1 MASSSLGRLTL
12 DLIAKTGGFESGMD
26 RAARHSQRR
35 TREMQRQ
42 WDTVRGVILKVG
54 AALGVAF
61 SVRQFQ
67 QIISRNAQLIDS
79 LAKTSAAM
87 GIPIERL
94 QTLEVAAKQAGTSG
108 EKLAA
113 GLDRM
118 QRSLGD
124 AARSGTGANKA
135 INALG
140 LDIDNLLRLRP
151 DQQFEL
157 ISKALMGVENETV
170 RASLANEIFG
180 RNWRELSNLMK
191 DVANDGL
198 TTLQREL
205 EQLGFILTSEGA
217 ARVEQMNNS
226 LDTLSRFSQ
235 GVGQQMTVALA
246 PAIRAVALQLT
257 DAAKESGGFGNE
269 FQGAADKIVQGVA
282 WIQDGIA
289 GIKVTFQLVGRTI
302 AVVALT
308 IELQMAKLADSIF
321 NGPINA
327 INTLIS
333 LLNRIPG
340 LEVGSVG
347 PINQQAAANV
357 ALLRRAIA
365 EGQRDIQDLAL
376 SATFPGAGLI
386 ERYEQA
392 KKEAEIAGREAAE
405 RFAKGLNSGLND
417 DLDGAGGA
425 AAAVRKVVDEIDRE
439 LERLIAAGQ
448 RVYEQTRTPAEQLAI
463 RIGELNGL
471 LDAGAI
477 SWDTYARAIFQ
488 AQEAFDATREKVKA
502 LSDESEKTN
511 TQMSEFAVQAAR
523 NIQSAFADFLF
534 DPFNSSLR
542 DMARNFALTLN
553 RMVSELLAQQLL
565 LSFFNL
571 PIFGGGGLGTTLF
584 GGARAE
590 GGPVSPGKAY
600 LVGERG
606 PELFVP
612 NTAGNVQ
619 ANGDGGGVRI
629 INVIDPNLVGDYM
642 TGSGGD
648 RVVLNVLE
656 RNRNAIKQLV
666 LG

>member
-79 LAKTSAAM
+79 LAKTADAM
-87 GIPIERL
+87 GVPIERL
-94 QTLEVAAKQAGTSG
+94 QTLQTAGELAGVGSEQLTTS
-108 EKLAA
+108 LQ
-113 GLDRM
+113 RM
-118 QRSLGD
+118 QRALGD
-124 AARSGTGANKA
+124 AARGGTGA
-135 INALG
+135 
-140 LDIDNLLRLRP
+140 
-151 DQQFEL
+151 
-157 ISKALMGVENETV
+157 SKALETLGVNLKDIVNLSPDRQLEALAKAFAGVENEAV
-170 RASLANEIFG
+170 RASLAQELFG
-180 RNWRELSNLMK
+180 RSGSDMLNLIRSLEK
-191 DVANDGL
+191 DGL
-198 TTLQREL
+198 QPLQREL
-205 EQLGFILTSEGA
+205 EQLGFLLDREGA
-217 ARVEQMNNS
+217 ARVEQMNDA
-226 LDTLSRFSQ
+226 LTLLGKFSQ

-246 PAIRAVALQLT
+246 PAIQAVAWALT
-257 DAAKESGGFGNE
+257 DAAKESGGFRDE
-269 FQGAADKIVQGVA
+269 FEVAADRIIRAVAFIADAIVGV
-282 WIQDGIA
+282 QR
-289 GIKVTFQLVGRTI
+289 VFQLAGRGI
-302 AVVALT
+302 AVVALQ

-347 PINQQAAANV
+347 PISQRAAANV
-357 ALLRRAIA
+357 ALLQRAIA
-365 EGQRDIQDLAL
+365 EGQRDIQQLAL
-376 SATFPGAGLI
+376 QPLPGSGLI
-386 ERYEQA
+386 ERFNEAREQA
-392 KKEAEIAGREAAE
+392 EQAGREIGE
-405 RFAKGLNSGLND
+405 RLNRGINLGLEEGS
-417 DLDGAGGA
+417 GAGGA

-542 DMARNFALTLN
+542 DMVRNFALTLN